1 MSANNALLGVNKVPG
16 LAISLN
22 GNHVATVSTEGL
34 NVVGVRIH
42 GDVIG
47 PEFAT
52 IDVSGGLYEEGREG
66 KHFIWIEQRK
76 IAAGDEVEV
85 TLLESAV
92 TSPPGRTIEELYPEN
107 ERPTG
112 PAQSVEQVYL
122 DLLKRP
128 RIRESFIFQV
138 VPPTGEP
145 ISARTSQG
153 DHSFGFSVMWDWLHP
168 ERVRVSLSSNSL
180 ENIVKRTGGT
190 DHANFFLQYGEGV
203 KLRVDA

>member
-1 MSANNALLGVNKVPG
+1 M
-16 LAISLN
+16 
-22 GNHVATVSTEGL
+22 
-34 NVVGVRIH
+34 
-42 GDVIG
+42 VIAS
-47 PEFAT
+47 F
-52 IDVSGGLYEEGREG
+52 
-66 KHFIWIEQRK
+66 
-76 IAAGDEVEV
+76 
-85 TLLESAV
+85 
-92 TSPPGRTIEELYPEN
+92 GRTIEELYPEN
-107 ERPTG
+107 ERPTE
-112 PAQSVEQVYL
+112 PAQSVEEVYQ

-138 VPPTGEP
+138 VPPTGAP